1 MLDVLTSKLATLSN
15 FQRVRGMLRILTRT
29 IANVWAV
36 KSVDAT
42 AIHLHHLD
50 PGYAPIYNEI
60 VTRLAQS
67 GFVPAIRSDITAT
80 APARALA
87 QEIDDA
93 NYRGLSPYATF
104 VARTIFMNSLA
115 FNEPLKGVAPE
126 RLRYSILGPATD
138 IGFIEDARKRFILM
152 SAYLDDRPTAPMR
165 FLTEANLTQIIRR
178 QEQRVDKEQAR
189 AELNDSIKQ
198 TFSAGRF
205 QTIPFP
211 SGPYEVP
218 DEIGDGRPLL
228 ALMSYDGLTVGG
240 SVDAV
245 PDLIARIF
253 DRKGSAGTDFRI
265 FRNNVVFL
273 VADEVR
279 KDDMRA
285 KMIRRLALIEMKN
298 PERMK
303 DLAEHQQANV
313 REWESKSLTDLAIA
327 IQQTYRHVF
336 YPSSARIAA
345 TGVELAHTALDVA
358 TSDRPGDGQRAV
370 TRALGDLKK
379 LRLPEDEPDSP
390 TFTRDRTPLRKGE
403 MSAAALR
410 DEFRRDPALPILIE
424 NDVFLKGIRK
434 GVELGEYVYQRG
446 DLLYGKG
453 DPAAMI
459 IVDEQSQIF
468 TMAFATEKRIWPRPV
483 TQVPGTPG
491 SGQTTTS
498 GSQTGLF
505 SPSGGAPGA
514 PGRSPIGEPPVVAPA
529 GPGQQQFTA
538 QGILKEALTRLWE
551 QARSAKAEK
560 IGVLIIKI
568 YDATDAFRLLGVIG
582 SVSNATRTVD
592 FNGGYVTTAGGELQ
606 LEFRGPVDDAKPV
619 KEFLDAQLRAAKDQ
633 RLEAQYE
640 LRFNEG
646 LGMAGDAAEK
656 LTEKLIRYASGAA
669 YVSATAEVQQ

>member
-1 MLDVLTSKLATLSN
+1 
-15 FQRVRGMLRILTRT
+15 
-29 IANVWAV
+29 
-36 KSVDAT
+36 
-42 AIHLHHLD
+42 
-50 PGYAPIYNEI
+50 
-60 VTRLAQS
+60 
-67 GFVPAIRSDITAT
+67 VPAIRSDITAT
-80 APARALA
+80 PPARALA
-87 QEIDDA
+87 QEIDEA
-93 NYRGLSPYATF
+93 KYRGLSPYATY

-115 FNEPLKGVAPE
+115 FNEPLKGVVPE
-126 RLRYSILGPATD
+126 RVRYSILGPATD
-138 IGFIEDARKRFILM
+138 IGFIEDARKRFISM

-240 SVDAV
+240 SVEAV

-303 DLAEHQQANV
+303 DLAEHQQAKV
-313 REWESKSLTDLAIA
+313 REWESKSLTELAIA

-345 TGVELAHTALDVA
+345 SGAELAHTALDLA
-358 TSDRPGDGQRAV
+358 TTDRPGDGQRAV
-370 TRALGDLKK
+370 ARALSDLKK

-403 MSAAALR
+403 MSATALR

-434 GVELGEYVYQRG
+434 GVEQGEYVYRRG
-446 DLLYGKG
+446 ELLYGKG

-459 IVDEQSQIF
+459 IVDEQSQIL
-468 TMAFATEKRIWPRPV
+468 TMAFATEKRIWPRS
-483 TQVPGTPG
+483 VPTATAGVVLADPASAFTG
-491 SGQTTTS
+491 GGQP
-498 GSQTGLF
+498 GLF
-505 SPSGGAPGA
+505 NPGAPGA
-514 PGRSPIGEPPVVAPA
+514 AGRPPIGEPPAVAAA

-551 QARSAKAEK
+551 QARSAKVEK
-560 IGVLIIKI
+560 IGALIIKI
-568 YDATDAFRLLGVIG
+568 YEATDAFRLLGVIG

-592 FNGGYVTTAGGELQ
+592 FNGGYMTTAGGELQ
-606 LEFRGPVDDAKPV
+606 IEFRGPVDDAKPV
-619 KEFLDAQLRAAKDQ
+619 KEFLDAQFRAGKEQ
-633 RLEAQYE
+633 RLEASYE

-646 LGMAGDAAEK
+646 LAMAGNAAET
-656 LTEKLIRYASGAA
+656 LTEKLVKYASGAA
-669 YVSATAEVQQ
+669 YVSATAEVQK